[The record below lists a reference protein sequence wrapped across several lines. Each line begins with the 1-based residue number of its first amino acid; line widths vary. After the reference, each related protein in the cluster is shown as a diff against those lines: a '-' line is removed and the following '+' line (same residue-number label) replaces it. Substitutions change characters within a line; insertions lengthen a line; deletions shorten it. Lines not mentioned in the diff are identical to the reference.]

1 MSDKRRDVV
10 LDIETSN
17 TFDDVGGYHPHKL
30 NVSVVC
36 AYFYETDTWESF
48 LEDQVPAL
56 CRRLEACDRII
67 GYNTVGFDL
76 PVMNRYYAGDL
87 LKLPQCDML
96 AEINK
101 SLGFRIKLDDVA
113 QATVGVKKS
122 AHGLLAVQWWKEGK
136 VQDVIDYC
144 MQDVKVTKDV
154 FEFGE
159 KNKFVLF
166 DDRMGERRMIP
177 IDFSFKNEEKQK
189 SLGINLTMGF

>member
-1 MSDKRRDVV
+1 MNKDVI

-17 TFDDVGGYHPHKL
+17 TFDDVGGYFPDKL

-48 LEDQVPAL
+48 LEPDVPAL
-56 CRRLEACDRII
+56 CKRLEACDRII
-67 GYNTVGFDL
+67 GYNTIGFDL
-76 PVMNRYYAGDL
+76 PVMNRYYAGNL

-96 AEINK
+96 AEIYKN
-101 SLGFRIKLDDVA
+101 LGYRIKLDDVA
-113 QATVGVKKS
+113 AATIGVKKS

-154 FEFGE
+154 FEFGVE
-159 KNKFVLF
+159 KGYILF
-166 DDRMGERRMIP
+166 DDRMGERRMVN
-177 IDFSFKNEEKQK
+177 IDFKPKEKEVA
-189 SLGINLTMGF
+189 GGFNLTMGF